1 MAVFSRMSVCGNQA
15 EACENATGAE
25 GEPSAP
31 VELSINEIQLIS
43 ATYDGNQALPKEAIP
58 TRTGGVGAANNLCV
72 GAANNLCVGAA
83 NDVGGVSKSGKREN
97 NRERK
102 NEQYLLHVNISII
115 YGCGWR

>member
-1 MAVFSRMSVCGNQA
+1 MCGNQA

-72 GAANNLCVGAA
+72 GAAN
-83 NDVGGVSKSGKREN
+83 DVGGVSKSGKREN